1 MQLSAQSIKALSV
14 HHKMHYS
21 EMPDIAF
28 KTLLRIN
35 LSPDYRPL
43 IHAADGEPLSQGFI
57 ERTVINGK
65 SAGLS
70 AASYDLR
77 IRHDLVLGP
86 HPVYLFNKMLLAS
99 ALGDPRAS
107 AMAQPFHEELEVML
121 HEYKEALGN
130 YPPNHALATSVERF
144 AFPANVAGKLA
155 DKSSYAR
162 VFISAFN
169 TEFDP
174 GFRGHATLELVNHGS
189 EVVEIRAGDPICQMV
204 FNWLDADSDRPY
216 GSAGSSKKYQDQPPE
231 PVGAIYEQPETGAR
245 VR

>member
-1 MQLSAQSIKALSV
+1 M
-14 HHKMHYS
+14 
-21 EMPDIAF
+21 
-28 KTLLRIN
+28 
-35 LSPDYRPL
+35 PL
-43 IHAADGEPLSQGFI
+43 IHAAVGEPASMGFI

-70 AASYDLR
+70 CASYDLR

-86 HPVYLFNKMLLAS
+86 HPSFMFNKLFLAGTEPQWLS
-99 ALGDPRAS
+99 DMNEHG
-107 AMAQPFHEELEVML
+107 EEFKRPATLVEQFEMVL
-121 HEYKEALGN
+121 HQYKEALGN
-130 YPPNHALATSVERF
+130 YPPNHALATSIERF
-144 AFPANVAGKLA
+144 ALPANVAGKLA

-204 FNWLDADSDRPY
+204 FNWLDADTDRPY
-216 GSAGSSKKYQDQPPE
+216 GSAGSSQKYQDQPAH
-231 PVGAIYEQPETGAR
+231 PVEAIHEQPNPGA
-245 VR
+245 